1 MKLRKYKLGDLV
13 EVTRG
18 ASLSGQFYAEE
29 GELIRLTLGHFNM
42 NGGGFKENTSKT
54 DLYFTGPV
62 KEEFILK
69 KGDIVTP
76 LTEQSLGLL
85 GTTARIPESG
95 KYIQSQDV
103 AIVRCKEG
111 LLDPNFCYYLISSSV
126 VRQQLSAGAQQT
138 KIRHTSP
145 DKIKDCTVWVPEI
158 DEQKKIGR
166 ILSDIDDKIAL
177 NRQIN
182 DNLRASRAQSQTQ
195 FELCRGAA
203 VNANISPNL
212 QRLDRSLRGAR
223 VRLAA

>member
-103 AIVRCKEG
+103 ALVRCKEG

-182 DNLRASRAQSQTQ
+182 DNLT
-195 FELCRGAA
+195 L
-203 VNANISPNL
+203 
-212 QRLDRSLRGAR
+212 LDRSLREAE
-223 VRLAA
+223 VRHAA

>member
-95 KYIQSQDV
+95 KY
-103 AIVRCKEG
+103 
-111 LLDPNFCYYLISSSV
+111 F
-126 VRQQLSAGAQQT
+126 
-138 KIRHTSP
+138 
-145 DKIKDCTVWVPEI
+145 
-158 DEQKKIGR
+158 
-166 ILSDIDDKIAL
+166 
-177 NRQIN
+177 
-182 DNLRASRAQSQTQ
+182 
-195 FELCRGAA
+195 
-203 VNANISPNL
+203 
-212 QRLDRSLRGAR
+212 R
-223 VRLAA
+223 VKTWHL